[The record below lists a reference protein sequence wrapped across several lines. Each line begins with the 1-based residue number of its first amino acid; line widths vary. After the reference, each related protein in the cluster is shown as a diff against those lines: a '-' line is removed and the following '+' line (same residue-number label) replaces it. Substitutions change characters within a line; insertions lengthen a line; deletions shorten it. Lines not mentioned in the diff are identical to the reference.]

1 MGRSASTTAIVG
13 EVGTLAASFRRSL
26 RAGNLSE
33 RTVETYMESVEQLER
48 FLVTNGMPTSV
59 AAIRREHVEAFLED
73 LLALGRKPATVNN
86 RFRGLQAFFRFLVED
101 GEVTESPIARVRPP
115 RIPEEPPPVLKEAEL
130 KALLDTCTAG
140 TFDDLR
146 DLAIL
151 RTFID
156 TGARLSEV
164 AELRWDDDPNESDVD
179 LDAGIIIVLGK
190 GRRPRQLGLGRKTV
204 RAIDRYVR
212 VRARHPDRGAP
223 ALWLGRKGP
232 MTASGCRQ
240 MVERRSLAAGIGR
253 VHPHQLRHTFAHQW
267 LASGGNEGDLMR
279 LTGWRTRSMVQRY
292 AASTAAERALA
303 AHRRLSPGDRL

>member
-1 MGRSASTTAIVG
+1 MVTSVS

-26 RAGNLSE
+26 RAGNLSD
-33 RTVETYMESVEQLER
+33 RTVDTYLASVEQLER
-48 FLVTNGMPTSV
+48 FLVANGMPTDV
-59 AAIRREHVEAFLED
+59 AAIRREHVEAFLEH
-73 LLALGRKPATVNN
+73 LLARGKKAATVNN

-101 GEVTESPIARVRPP
+101 GELTDSPIARVRPP
-115 RIPEEPPPVLKEAEL
+115 KIPEEPPAVLMESDL
-130 KALLDTCTAG
+130 KALLGTCSAG
-140 TFDDLR
+140 SFDDLR

-179 LDAGIIIVLGK
+179 LDAALIVVLGK
-190 GRRPRQLGLGRKTV
+190 SRRPRQLGLGRKTV

-212 VRARHPDRGAP
+212 VRAKHPHRDSL
-223 ALWLGRKGP
+223 ALWLGLKGP
-232 MTASGCRQ
+232 MTPSGIRQ
-240 MVERRSLAAGIGR
+240 MVERRSLAAGIGQ

-279 LTGWRTRSMVQRY
+279 LTGWRTRAMVQRY
-292 AASTAAERALA
+292 AASTADERAIA